1 MEEGEGVDGLVEA
14 AAEAAENDDGV
25 LLRGRVFTEGAL
37 VSGAHAYLDVS
48 LGLLVVDERA
58 DALHEVGRVLVA
70 VAHDAHAARGI
81 VRAHVVSERV
91 EVALDEVWGVPACA
105 RG

>member
-58 DALHEVGRVLVA
+58 DALHEVGRVLVG
-70 VAHDAHAARGI
+70 VVDYGDALAEA
-81 VRAHVVSERV
+81 
-91 EVALDEVWGVPACA
+91 
-105 RG
+105 